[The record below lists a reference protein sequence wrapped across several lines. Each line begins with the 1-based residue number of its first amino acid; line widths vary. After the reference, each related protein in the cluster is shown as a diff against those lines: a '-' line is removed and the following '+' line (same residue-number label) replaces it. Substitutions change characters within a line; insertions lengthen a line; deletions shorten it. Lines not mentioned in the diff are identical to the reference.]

1 MSDIKRLADLI
12 DVDVE
17 ALMKTPGTAFGKDC
31 EHVLRKRQLSRTLP
45 FDARDEEFMPDARF
59 IAGRIVKHMW
69 LIAVLL
75 PVISGILL
83 ALGSNQSGDGTPV
96 RRFAKGKPRYLQ

>member
-17 ALMKTPGTAFGKDC
+17 ALMKTPGTTFGKDC
-31 EHVLRKRQLSRTLP
+31 EHVLRKRQLLRTLP
-45 FDARDEEFMPDARF
+45 FDARNEVSADARF

-75 PVISGILL
+75 PVISGIR
-83 ALGSNQSGDGTPV
+83 ATLGSN
-96 RRFAKGKPRYLQ
+96 K

>member
-17 ALMKTPGTAFGKDC
+17 ALMKTPGTTFGKDC
-31 EHVLRKRQLSRTLP
+31 EDVLRKRQLSRTLQ
-45 FDARDEEFMPDARF
+45 FDARNEVSADARF
-59 IAGRIVKHMW
+59 IAGRIIKHMW

-75 PVISGILL
+75 PVISGILF
-83 ALGSNQSGDGTPV
+83 AVISN
-96 RRFAKGKPRYLQ
+96 K